1 MTVHSSALCSA
12 VTAHGIFTTHSGK
25 FLSRPRVSQTTKW
38 HNQSFAAVS
47 HSVTNWHRPLSC
59 ADSTEINLIHRAI
72 DDYHNKTSIRFKQ
85 FEPAKDK
92 NYIHITGEEEG
103 CTSNVGRQGGVS
115 SRVQGVVKTSPELRN
130 SPLGIHG
137 FICQKTISH
146 RFITWYN
153 HLWAMKESSCPN
165 CSESLLNQ
173 LEVHQWPTQIF

>member
-1 MTVHSSALCSA
+1 M
-12 VTAHGIFTTHSGK
+12 
-25 FLSRPRVSQTTKW
+25 W
-38 HNQSFAAVS
+38 HNQSFAVVS

-59 ADSTEINLIHRAI
+59 ADSAQINMIHRAI
-72 DDYHNKTSIRFKQ
+72 DDYHIRTSIRFKQ
-85 FEPAKDK
+85 FEPATDKD
-92 NYIHITGEEEG
+92 YIHITGEKGG
-103 CTSNVGRQGGVS
+103 CFSNVGRKGGVS

-130 SPLGIHG
+130 SQLGFHS
-137 FICQKTISH
+137 FICQKTISP

>member
-12 VTAHGIFTTHSGK
+12 VTAHGTFRTQSGN
-25 FLSRPRVSQTTKW
+25 FLTRPSVSQTTKW

-59 ADSTEINLIHRAI
+59 ADSGQINMIHRAI
-72 DDYHNKTSIRFKQ
+72 DDYHKKTSIRFKQ

-92 NYIHITGEEEG
+92 DYIHITGKKEG
-103 CTSNVGRQGGVS
+103 CFSNVGRKGGVS
-115 SRVQGVVKTSPELRN
+115 NRVQVVVKTSSELRN
-130 SPLGIHG
+130 SPLGFHS

-165 CSESLLNQ
+165 CSESLMNQ
-173 LEVHQWPTQIF
+173 LEIHQRPTQRF